1 VNDSVD
7 ALGDLMRAFL
17 AAGIKPYYLH
27 QLDAAPGT
35 AHFRVPVEEGQ
46 RLVRALRDNA
56 SGLAVPHY
64 VFDIPGGVSKA
75 SLALPDIERRDDQW
89 AVRGRDGETYPL
101 AD

>member
-1 VNDSVD
+1 
-7 ALGDLMRAFL
+7 MRAFL
-17 AAGIKPYYLH
+17 SVGIKPYYLH

-35 AHFRVPVEEGQ
+35 SHFRVPVEEGQ
-46 RLVRALRDNA
+46 RLVRTLRDSL

-64 VFDIPGGVSKA
+64 VYDIAGGVSKA
-75 SLALPDIERRDDQW
+75 SLALSDIERIDDAW